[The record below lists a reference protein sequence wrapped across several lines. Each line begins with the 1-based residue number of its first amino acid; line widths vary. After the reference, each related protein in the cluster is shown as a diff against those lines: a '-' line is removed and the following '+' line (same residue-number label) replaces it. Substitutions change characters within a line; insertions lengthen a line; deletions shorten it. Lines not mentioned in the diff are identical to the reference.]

1 MEVFRPPF
9 FPGRVAH
16 LTESCNAPPCSA
28 GQRHPPGT
36 ELSDQRTIT
45 VFATKISIYLHLAH
59 CAVLHKATTS
69 YVYFTS
75 VFDRDSCIFLVF
87 SFGWVQMVENT
98 ILQESRKIRFS
109 FPFFFFFFL
118 NLCQLSSSFLP
129 LPDLSSRP
137 QHSGAQ
143 SQGLSTYY
151 CCCLQEGFLR
161 TELALCIALCP
172 CILSTLG
179 QSLASCCVL

>member
-1 MEVFRPPF
+1 MCMEVFRPPF
-9 FPGRVAH
+9 FPGQVAH

-59 CAVLHKATTS
+59 CVVLHKATTS

-87 SFGWVQMVENT
+87 SFG
-98 ILQESRKIRFS
+98 
-109 FPFFFFFFL
+109 
-118 NLCQLSSSFLP
+118 
-129 LPDLSSRP
+129 
-137 QHSGAQ
+137 
-143 SQGLSTYY
+143 
-151 CCCLQEGFLR
+151 
-161 TELALCIALCP
+161 
-172 CILSTLG
+172 
-179 QSLASCCVL
+179 

>member
-9 FPGRVAH
+9 LPGRVAH

-75 VFDRDSCIFLVF
+75 VFDRDSCIFSVF
-87 SFGWVQMVENT
+87 SFGWAQMVENT
-98 ILQESRKIRFS
+98 ILQESRKNQIFFS
-109 FPFFFFFFL
+109 FFFL
-118 NLCQLSSSFLP
+118 FLKTCVSFPPPSFLCQTCLP
-129 LPDLSSRP
+129 GHSTVVPSRRV
-137 QHSGAQ
+137 SVRTTAAA
-143 SQGLSTYY
+143 SKRAFWGLSWL
-151 CCCLQEGFLR
+151 C
-161 TELALCIALCP
+161 ALLC
-172 CILSTLG
+172 
-179 QSLASCCVL
+179 VHVY